1 YANYAGAAPEDIYQS
16 VTNPIEQE
24 LNGVNGLLYF
34 ESTSDSSG
42 MVSITAT
49 FEPGTDTAQ
58 ASIDVQNAVR
68 RVEPRLPQVVKQ
80 TGIQVQ
86 EAGSGFLMMVALTST
101 DGSTDVVGLGDYLSR
116 NVLSEIARIDG
127 VGRAQVFATQRAMRI
142 WIDPDKMVGLNLT
155 ADDITNAIRS
165 QNAQV
170 AAGRIGAQP
179 NPITQQISATVL
191 VRGQLTSVEE
201 FGSIVLRANPDG
213 SSVRLSDVAR
223 IEVGAEN
230 YSFSTRLNGQ
240 PSAALAVQRSPTG
253 NALATST
260 AVREKMD
267 ELAQFFPT
275 GIEYSIPYDTSP
287 FVEVSIKKV
296 ITTLIEAV
304 LLVFAV
310 MFLFLQNFRYT

>member
-1 YANYAGAAPEDIYQS
+1 MAQFFIGRPIFAWVVAIFIMLAGIIAIPFLPVAQYPNVAPPQISVYANYAGAAPEDIYQS

-24 LNGVNGLLYF
+24 LNGVTGLLHF
-34 ESTSDSSG
+34 EPTSDSSG

-191 VRGQLTSVEE
+191 VRGQLTSAEE
-201 FGSIVLRANPDG
+201 FGSSVLRANPDG

-230 YSFSTRLNGQ
+230 YNFSTRLNGQ
-240 PSAALAVQRSPTG
+240 PSAALAVQLSPTG

-260 AVREKMD
+260 A
-267 ELAQFFPT
+267 
-275 GIEYSIPYDTSP
+275 
-287 FVEVSIKKV
+287 
-296 ITTLIEAV
+296 
-304 LLVFAV
+304 
-310 MFLFLQNFRYT
+310 